1 MNRFKREEV
10 KKRQDERKELTYE
23 QITTLDLQEIETD
36 AIQELARKLH
46 TERFPLENGMPE
58 SNDTWELCFQD
69 AEREIKHLLARI
81 DEIMFYK
88 WDPFHLSDC
97 NWPRYEYEHHVPEVF
112 RLALESTSPHPIA
125 EHLTRV
131 STDFMGEVFVD
142 KERDLAVAELI
153 FSIAN
158 DCEHFPNHEVFE
170 VE

>member
-10 KKRQDERKELTYE
+10 KKCQDERKGLTHE
-23 QITTLDLQEIETD
+23 QIVALDLQEIEND
-36 AIQELARKLH
+36 AIQEFARKLH

-58 SNDTWELCFQD
+58 SNDTWELCLQD
-69 AEREIKHLLARI
+69 GEREIKHLLTRI

-88 WDPFHLSDC
+88 WDPLQLSDT
-97 NWPRYEYEHHVPEVF
+97 NWPRYEYDSHVPEVF
-112 RLALESTSPHPIA
+112 RLALESTSHHPIA
-125 EHLTRV
+125 EYLTHV
-131 STDFMGEVFVD
+131 STDLMGMTED

-158 DCEHFPNHEVFE
+158 NQEHFPNDEVFE